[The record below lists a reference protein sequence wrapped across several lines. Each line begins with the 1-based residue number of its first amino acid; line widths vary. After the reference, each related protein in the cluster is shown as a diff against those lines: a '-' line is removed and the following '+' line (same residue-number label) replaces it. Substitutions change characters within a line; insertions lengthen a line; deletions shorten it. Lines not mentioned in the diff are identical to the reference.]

1 MQNQFSDFRSDTVTN
16 PSAEMRQVM
25 SEADVGDDDYR
36 DDPTVIRLEEKV
48 ADLFEKPA
56 ALFLPSGTQ
65 SNLIAILTHCQR
77 GDEIITGKGYHIYA
91 WEGGG
96 ASALGGVIVNPLTT
110 DETGEINQ
118 DELSVS
124 IKKGSGHE
132 PSTKLLS
139 LENTYCGMVQPIEKL
154 DMLTRIAHNANIST
168 HLDGARLANAVIKT
182 GNSFASYGRLFDT
195 VSLCLS
201 KGLGAP
207 VGSVLVGGPDF
218 IERARRQRKQLGGG
232 MRQSGILAAA
242 GLYALEH
249 NLNRLNTD
257 HHNAS
262 VLAQKLSQ
270 NPVFHVRHNL
280 THTNIVYAD
289 IEPDKAE
296 SMHAHLA
303 SNHIKVNSA
312 EAVISDGKI
321 WFRFRF
327 VTHLNIEDEDIN
339 RLIDCSNIFDG

>member
-1 MQNQFSDFRSDTVTN
+1 MQNEFSDFRSDTVTT

-25 SEADVGDDDYR
+25 SEADVGDDDYS
-36 DDPTVIRLEEKV
+36 DDPTVRRLEDKV
-48 ADLFEKPA
+48 ASLFEKPS

-77 GDEIITGKGYHIYA
+77 GEEIITGRGYHIHA

-96 ASALGGVIVNPLTT
+96 ASALGGVIVNPLITN
-110 DETGEINQ
+110 ETGEISQ
-118 DELSVS
+118 HDLSLS

-132 PSTKLLS
+132 PCSKLLS

-154 DMLTRIAHNANIST
+154 EMLSQTAHKSNIST

-182 GNSFASYGRLFDT
+182 GNSFSSYGRLFDT

-218 IERARRQRKQLGGG
+218 IERARRLRKQLGGG
-232 MRQSGILAAA
+232 MRQSGVLAAA

-249 NLNRLNTD
+249 NLKRLNID
-257 HHNAS
+257 HQNAS
-262 VLAQKLSQ
+262 ILAQKLSQ
-270 NPVFHVRHNL
+270 ESVFRVCPNL

-289 IEPDKAE
+289 IKPDKAD

-303 SNHIKVNSA
+303 SNNIKVNSA
-312 EAVISDGKI
+312 EPVITDGEI

-327 VTHLNIEDEDIN
+327 VTHLNIDDEDIN
-339 RLIDCSNIFDG
+339 RLSNCSNIFNG

>member
-1 MQNQFSDFRSDTVTN
+1 MQNEFSDFRSDTVTT

-25 SEADVGDDDYR
+25 SEADVGDDDYS
-36 DDPTVIRLEEKV
+36 DDPTVRRLEDKV
-48 ADLFEKPA
+48 ASLFEKPS

-77 GDEIITGKGYHIYA
+77 GEEIITGRGYHIHA

-96 ASALGGVIVNPLTT
+96 ASALGGVIVNPLITN
-110 DETGEINQ
+110 ETGAISQ
-118 DELSVS
+118 HDLSLS

-132 PSTKLLS
+132 PCSKLLS

-154 DMLTRIAHNANIST
+154 EMLSQTAHKSNIST

-182 GNSFASYGRLFDT
+182 GNSFSSYGRLFDT

-218 IERARRQRKQLGGG
+218 IERARRLRKQLGGG
-232 MRQSGILAAA
+232 MRQSGVLAAA

-249 NLNRLNTD
+249 NLKRLNID
-257 HHNAS
+257 HQNAS
-262 VLAQKLSQ
+262 ILAQKLSQ
-270 NPVFHVRHNL
+270 DSVFRVCPNL

-289 IEPDKAE
+289 IKPDKAD

-303 SNHIKVNSA
+303 SNNIKVNSA
-312 EAVISDGKI
+312 EPVITDGEI

-327 VTHLNIEDEDIN
+327 VTHLNIDDEDIN
-339 RLIDCSNIFDG
+339 RLSNCSNIFNG